1 MVVWLMLIICN
12 CLTITSMGIS
22 GESDTQELGKEV
34 YLRKIN
40 LLDDFQE
47 KEASVFNSFP
57 STCFFKKDLHS
68 TGSFFDY
75 YASTKAFY
83 WKVATEAGLDP
94 SLQSSFTLGVTLSSA
109 AQQVQSKESKV
120 SGMSLN
126 VRALTKKIVVDKDCL
141 DTTANLSNNLIKD
154 LEKLPKK
161 IEKPWLKNSWKWY
174 DVFLNKYGFHVVT
187 SVNRGASIR
196 QTTFAESSKSYSQ
209 RDFQVR
215 SYVSFAGPTAAGI
228 VGVEALQMSAKRKD
242 LLLPI

>member
-1 MVVWLMLIICN
+1 MTSVLLTSCGKCCVSKLREAAETWLRRPRKTPENWRESYYDDYNFFINWKIILTFLSSGAIFLRNKTRILEAMVVWLMLVICN

-47 KEASVFNSFP
+47 KEASVFDSFP

-109 AQQVQSKESKV
+109 A
-120 SGMSLN
+120 
-126 VRALTKKIVVDKDCL
+126 
-141 DTTANLSNNLIKD
+141 
-154 LEKLPKK
+154 
-161 IEKPWLKNSWKWY
+161 
-174 DVFLNKYGFHVVT
+174 
-187 SVNRGASIR
+187 
-196 QTTFAESSKSYSQ
+196 
-209 RDFQVR
+209 
-215 SYVSFAGPTAAGI
+215 
-228 VGVEALQMSAKRKD
+228 
-242 LLLPI
+242 